1 MECTRRDFLNVA
13 AAGLT
18 VVGVYGLL
26 PSATYA
32 SEEARGAYAQTRADR
47 IHKRSVEE
55 EIIQGGAMPEEVKAR
70 AERRIRELRADL
82 YR

>member
-13 AAGLT
+13 AAGLA

-26 PSATYA
+26 PSATHA
-32 SEEARGAYAQTRADR
+32 AEESRGAYTQAQADI
-47 IHKRSVEE
+47 IHKRSMEE
-55 EIIQGGAMPEEVKAR
+55 AIRQGGAIPEEVKAQ

>member
-1 MECTRRDFLNVA
+1 MECSRRDFLSFA
-13 AAGLT
+13 AAGLA

-32 SEEARGAYAQTRADR
+32 TEEAKGAYAQARADR

-55 EIIQGGAMPEEVKAR
+55 AIRQGGAIPEEVKAR

>member
-1 MECTRRDFLNVA
+1 MECSRRDFLNVA
-13 AAGLT
+13 AAGLA
-18 VVGVYGLL
+18 VVGVYGLF
-26 PSATYA
+26 PSATHA
-32 SEEARGAYAQTRADR
+32 TEEVKGAYAQARADR

-55 EIIQGGAMPEEVKAR
+55 AIRQGGAIPEEVKAQ

>member
-13 AAGLT
+13 AAGLA

-26 PSATYA
+26 PSATHA
-32 SEEARGAYAQTRADR
+32 AEESKGAYAQAQADM
-47 IHKRSVEE
+47 IHKLSVEE
-55 EIIQGGAMPEEVKAR
+55 EIRQGGAIPEEVKAR
-70 AERRIRELRADL
+70 ADRRIRELRADL